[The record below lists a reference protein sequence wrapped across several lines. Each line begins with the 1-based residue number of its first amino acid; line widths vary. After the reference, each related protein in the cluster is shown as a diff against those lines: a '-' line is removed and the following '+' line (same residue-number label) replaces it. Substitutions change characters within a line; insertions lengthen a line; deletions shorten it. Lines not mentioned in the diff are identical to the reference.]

1 MKGFIVE
8 ILSYILIFIFA
19 VYSIPIIVILATAIL
34 LVILFLCAFGILIS
48 PLCLLYYLIYWLS
61 ELNYGK

>member
-1 MKGFIVE
+1 MKGLVN
-8 ILSYILIFIFA
+8 ILSFILIVIFA
-19 VYSIPIIVILATAIL
+19 VYCIPFIVITAT
-34 LVILFLCAFGILIS
+34 LIS